1 MTWSSDR
8 RLDYIDWMLSTTGS
22 IQRGHIMETFG
33 VSQGQASADLNEFA
47 RLYPTA
53 MSYDKSAKCY
63 IPARSPYR
71 RQRKGDW
78 VDAIDWAGATSRS
91 EPPEW

>member
-8 RLDYIDWMLSTTGS
+8 RLDYIDWMLSTSGS
-22 IQRGHIMETFG
+22 IQRAHLMETFG
-33 VSQGQASADLNEFA
+33 ISMGQASADLNEFA
-47 RLYPTA
+47 RLYPAA

-71 RQRKGDW
+71 RQRKGGW
-78 VDAIDWAGATSRS
+78 VDAIDWAVATA
-91 EPPEW
+91 